1 MSNSRIAHLAH
12 LAFVAALAYAGVAGA
27 QTSKTMADMPGTS
40 EKAEVAAADVV
51 AIAELSEGEIR
62 KVDKDN
68 RKLTIRH
75 GPLKN
80 LDMPGMTMVFGV
92 KDDAMLDKVET
103 GAKVRF
109 KAEKIDGKIVVT
121 KIEAAP

>member
-1 MSNSRIAHLAH
+1 MANIRIAL
-12 LAFVAALAYAGVAGA
+12 LAFVAALSFAGA
-27 QTSKTMADMPGTS
+27 ASAQASKHTSDMPGMAGASDSS
-40 EKAEVAAADVV
+40 EAS
-51 AIAELSEGEIR
+51 ELSDGEIR

-68 RKLTIRH
+68 KKLTIKH

-103 GAKVRF
+103 GVKVRF
-109 KAEKIDGKIVVT
+109 QAEKIDGKIVVT
-121 KIEAAP
+121 KIEAVR

>member
-1 MSNSRIAHLAH
+1 MLNIRLAL
-12 LAFVAALAYAGVAGA
+12 LAFVAALSFAGA
-27 QTSKTMADMPGTS
+27 ASAQSSKSMADMPGMS
-40 EKAEVAAADVV
+40 EKAPTASGSDAPVAS
-51 AIAELSEGEIR
+51 ELAEGEIR

-68 RKLTIRH
+68 KKLTIKH

-92 KDDAMLDKVET
+92 KDDAMLDKLET

-109 KAEKIDGKIVVT
+109 QAEKIDGKIVVT
-121 KIEAAP
+121 KIEPAR

>member
-1 MSNSRIAHLAH
+1 MLNIRIAL
-12 LAFVAALAYAGVAGA
+12 LAFVAALSFAGTASA
-27 QTSKTMADMPGTS
+27 QSSKSDMPGMS
-40 EKAEVAAADVV
+40 EKAPAAGGSDAAAASD
-51 AIAELSEGEIR
+51 LTEGEIR

-68 RKLTIRH
+68 KKLTIKH

-109 KAEKIDGKIVVT
+109 QAEKIDGKIVVT
-121 KIEAAP
+121 KIEAAR

>member
-1 MSNSRIAHLAH
+1 MSNIRITL
-12 LAFVAALAYAGVAGA
+12 LAFIAALSFAGAASA
-27 QTSKTMADMPGTS
+27 QTSKSMADMPSTS
-40 EKAEVAAADVV
+40 EKAPTAGGLDAAA
-51 AIAELSEGEIR
+51 ASELTEGEIR

-68 RKLTIRH
+68 KKLTIKH

-109 KAEKIDGKIVVT
+109 QAEKVDGKIVVT
-121 KIEAAP
+121 KIESAR